1 MGLPISLDERTG
13 LIIQEPT
20 RSQPNRNIE
29 TNKKIN
35 ENKHRHNLNKQSK
48 TSETEI
54 RDDTYCQLEFE
65 TSS

>member
-35 ENKHRHNLNKQSK
+35 ENKHRHNLNKQRK
-48 TSETEI
+48 TPETEI
-54 RDDTYCQLEFE
+54 RDDRYCQFEFE